1 MVFLL
6 FPLSLSGCV
15 VGGGGAGGLGA
26 LLLELDMADV
36 FFFLCLPSDLH
47 LLQHG
52 IEST

>member
-26 LLLELDMADV
+26 VLELDMVIV

-47 LLQHG
+47 LLQDG

>member
-1 MVFLL
+1 M
-6 FPLSLSGCV
+6 

-26 LLLELDMADV
+26 VLELDMANV

-47 LLQHG
+47 LLQDG